1 MEASLGR
8 KAIKGTVW
16 ATLDR
21 AGSIGL
27 QFAVNLILANLLT
40 PADYGI
46 VGVLTVFLTVST
58 TLVEGG
64 FASALIQRREPTQGD
79 YSTIF
84 YWNLT
89 FSLLCYAVLWLMAP
103 LVSRFMSIPQL
114 TDVLRVLSLTIIF
127 NALAQTS
134 VVRLRK
140 HLSFHIIAIVN
151 LSSYLTA
158 GVISVWMALEGYSYW
173 SLVALSVIYQGM
185 STALYFI
192 ITRWHPSTVFS
203 MSTLRELFGY
213 GGYML
218 ASALLQTACNNIQ
231 GLLIGKRFSD
241 VQTGL
246 YSQAYKLDQVTSYAL
261 PQVLVQVMFPLFA
274 AIQDDTER
282 MRNMLAMGV
291 RVIAAI
297 VFPTLLLLIIVAE
310 PLIVGMYRE
319 QWGPCVP
326 YFRILC
332 VGGLFAC
339 LQNINFYAVAA
350 RGHSRI
356 LFHWSFYKFGMLG
369 VLLAVGAVIGMEG
382 ILWGMVVS
390 NLNIFLVNA
399 ILARRYVG
407 YRLTDQ
413 LRAISGPLAAAAAA
427 GIAVY
432 LLPVAWGWR
441 IPAYAAIYIALL
453 LITRSQA
460 LTDVRRVA
468 TLLLHRK

>member
-8 KAIKGTVW
+8 KAVKGTVW

-21 AGSIGL
+21 TGSIGL

-46 VGVLTVFLTVST
+46 VGVLAIFLTVST

-64 FASALIQRREPTQGD
+64 FASALIQRKDPTQGD

-89 FSLLCYAVLWLMAP
+89 FSLLCYAVLWLIAP
-103 LVSRFMSIPQL
+103 LVSRFMALPQL
-114 TDVLRVLSLTIIF
+114 TEVLRVLGLTIIF

-140 HLSFHIIAIVN
+140 QLSFHTIAIVN
-151 LSSYLTA
+151 LSSYMTA
-158 GVISVWMALEGYSYW
+158 GAISIWMAFDGYAYW

-192 ITRWHPSTVFS
+192 ITRWHPSLLFS
-203 MSTLRELFGY
+203 MVTLRELFGY

-218 ASALLQTACNNIQ
+218 AASLLQTACNNIQ

-261 PQVLVQVMFPLFA
+261 PQVLVQVMFPLFS
-274 AIQDDTER
+274 AIQDDRER
-282 MRNMLAMGV
+282 MCRMLAMSV

-297 VFPTLLLLIIVAE
+297 VFPTLILLIIIAE
-310 PLIVGMYRE
+310 PLIIGMYRE
-319 QWGPCVP
+319 QWGPCAP

-350 RGHSRI
+350 RGYSRV
-356 LFHWSFYKFGMLG
+356 LFHWSFYKWGMLG
-369 VLLAVGAVIGMEG
+369 ALLAGGAVIGMKG
-382 ILWGMVVS
+382 ILWGMVLS

-407 YRLTDQ
+407 YRVADQ
-413 LRAISGPLAAAAAA
+413 LRAISGPLAAAAVT
-427 GIAVY
+427 GIAVA
-432 LLPVAWGWR
+432 LLPLAWGWQ
-441 IPAYAAIYIALL
+441 IPVYAVIYLALL
-453 LITRSQA
+453 LVTRSRA
-460 LTDVRRVA
+460 LADVRRVA
-468 TLLLHRK
+468 DLLLHRN